1 MNGKNAAGMVIVV
14 MGVAG
19 SGKSTLGK
27 AWPPP
32 KVGTSRGWIARQ
44 SRSD

>member
-27 AWPPP
+27 ALAAAE
-32 KVGTSRGWIARQ
+32 GWDFQRLDRPAK
-44 SRSD
+44 S